1 MTTAQDPDAAGAPP
15 SALMRPAKTS
25 YDAQAM
31 ITREGIARS
40 VETTTFALEPAQAEL
55 EAGRQALDEAVMRA
69 AQAYIGR
76 VRAMSF
82 GLLGSLDSR
91 PDNEPTIYLRPMGY
105 MLMGFS
111 AIEATGVPGEVSMR
125 VERGL
130 LSSKH
135 APREHMGELL
145 FRWWRD
151 GGSETFET
159 EVRDFTPIWM
169 GKRAT
174 WWRRGFYMLT
184 QMLLHR
190 LVMWRYH
197 VWVQRERAAL
207 LEQTGAQDL
216 EN

>member
-1 MTTAQDPDAAGAPP
+1 MTTAQEPEATSAR
-15 SALMRPAKTS
+15 SRALMILAKPS
-25 YDAQAM
+25 YDSMASV
-31 ITREGIARS
+31 TREGIARS
-40 VETTTFALEPAQAEL
+40 VETTTFALEPAQARP
-55 EAGRQALDEAVMRA
+55 EAERQALDEAVMRA

-76 VRAMSF
+76 VRAMSL
-82 GLLGSLDSR
+82 GLLGGLDSR
-91 PDNEPTIYLRPMGY
+91 PDDEPTIYLRPVGY
-105 MLMGFS
+105 TLMGFS
-111 AIEATGVPGEVSMR
+111 SIEATGVPGEVSMR

-159 EVRDFTPIWM
+159 EVRDFTPMWM

-174 WWRRGFYMLT
+174 WWRRGFYRLT
-184 QMLLHR
+184 QLLMHR

-207 LEQTGAQDL
+207 LEDARTQEL

>member
-1 MTTAQDPDAAGAPP
+1 MTTAQELDDAGAR
-15 SALMRPAKTS
+15 SRALMIPAKTS
-25 YDAQAM
+25 YDSQAS

-40 VETTTFALEPAQAEL
+40 VETTTFVLEPAQAKPE
-55 EAGRQALDEAVMRA
+55 EGRQALDEAVMRA

-82 GLLGSLDSR
+82 GLLGNLDSR
-91 PDNEPTIYLRPMGY
+91 PDDEPTIYLRPVGY

-111 AIEATGVPGEVSMR
+111 TIVSTGVPGEVSMR
-125 VERGL
+125 VARGL

-135 APREHMGELL
+135 APKEYMGELI
-145 FRWWRD
+145 FRWWRQ
-151 GGSETFET
+151 GTSETFET
-159 EVRDFTPIWM
+159 EVKDFTPMWM

-207 LEQTGAQDL
+207 LEDVGAQDL

>member
-1 MTTAQDPDAAGAPP
+1 MTTVLEPKADGEQT
-15 SALMRPAKTS
+15 SAMIVASELS
-25 YDAQAM
+25 YDSEAT
-31 ITREGIARS
+31 ITKEGIARS
-40 VETTTFALEPAQAEL
+40 VETTTFALERPEPHDTPL
-55 EAGRQALDEAVMRA
+55 EAATMRA
-69 AQAYIGR
+69 AQAYISR

-91 PDNEPTIYLRPMGY
+91 PDDEPTIYLRPVGY

-111 AIEATGVPGEVSMR
+111 EIVATQVPGEVSMR

-135 APREHMGELL
+135 APQAYMGELL

-151 GGSETFET
+151 GAKETFQT
-159 EVRDFTPIWM
+159 EVRDFTPMWM

-184 QMLLHR
+184 QMLMHR

-197 VWVQRERAAL
+197 VWVQRERAKL
-207 LEQTGAQDL
+207 LEP
-216 EN
+216 